1 MYASLK
7 PWINVPYQYK
17 PFVKYNG
24 AGVRI
29 LGDPVD
35 SLCYPVGDTK
45 FVTDVSG
52 AQKVSTMQLYVPGT
66 ENIKVNDIVLIEG
79 EERAIYRITSYYREG
94 VVDIRVV
101 YL

>member
-1 MYASLK
+1 MYDSIK

-17 PFVKYNG
+17 PFLKYNG
-24 AGVRI
+24 AGVKQF
-29 LGDPVD
+29 GEPVS

-52 AQKVSTMQLYVPGT
+52 AQKVSTMQLYVEGNEPV
-66 ENIKVNDIVLIEG
+66 KVNDSIIIEG
-79 EERAIYRITSYYREG
+79 EERAIYRITSYYRNG
-94 VVDIRVV
+94 KIDLRVV

>member
-7 PWINVPYQYK
+7 PWINVPYQYR
-17 PFVKYNG
+17 PFLNYNG
-24 AGVRI
+24 AGVKQY
-29 LGDPVD
+29 GEPTS

-52 AQKVSTMQLYVPGT
+52 AQKVSTMQLYVDGN
-66 ENIKVNDIVLIEG
+66 EAIKVNDSVLIEG
-79 EERAIYRITSYYREG
+79 EERSIYRITTYYRNG
-94 VVDIRVV
+94 SIDLKVV

>member
-1 MYASLK
+1 MYDSVK

-17 PFVKYNG
+17 RFLRYNG
-24 AGVRI
+24 AGVKQF
-29 LGDPVD
+29 GDVIS

-52 AQKVSTMQLYVPGT
+52 AQKVSTMQLYVPGN
-66 ENIKVNDIVLIEG
+66 EPIKVNDTVIIEG
-79 EERAIYRITSYYREG
+79 EERSIYRITSYYRDG
-94 VVDIRVV
+94 VVDVRVV

>member
-1 MYASLK
+1 MYASLV

-17 PFVKYNG
+17 PFIKYNG

-52 AQKVSTMQLYVPGT
+52 AQKVSTMQLYIPGT
-66 ENIKVNDIVLIEG
+66 EKIKVNDIVLIEG
-79 EERAIYRITSYYREG
+79 EERAIYRITSYYRDG

>member
-1 MYASLK
+1 MYDSLK
-7 PWINVPYQYK
+7 PWINVPYVYK

-24 AGVRI
+24 AGVKQFGEPI
-29 LGDPVD
+29 QD
-35 SLCYPVGDTK
+35 LCYPVGDTK

-66 ENIKVNDIVLIEG
+66 AGVKVNDSIIIEG
-79 EERAIYRITSYYREG
+79 EERAIYRITRYYRDG
-94 VVDIRVV
+94 TIDLKVV

>member
-7 PWINVPYQYK
+7 EWINVPYQYR

-24 AGVRI
+24 AGVRQF
-29 LGDPVD
+29 GEPVE
-35 SLCYPVGDTK
+35 SMCYPVGDTK

-52 AQKVSTMQLYVPGT
+52 VQKVSTMQLYVHGSEP
-66 ENIKVNDIVLIEG
+66 IKVNDSVLIEG

-94 VVDIRVV
+94 TVDLKVVC
-101 YL
+101 L

>member
-1 MYASLK
+1 MYDSVK

-17 PFVKYNG
+17 PFIKYNG
-24 AGVRI
+24 AGVRQ

-66 ENIKVNDIVLIEG
+66 EAIKVNDTVIIAG
-79 EERAIYRITSYYREG
+79 EERAIYRITSYYRDG
-94 VVDIRVV
+94 VVDLKVV

>member
-1 MYASLK
+1 MYDSVK
-7 PWINVPYQYK
+7 PWINVPYMYR
-17 PFVKYNG
+17 PFLKYNG
-24 AGVRI
+24 AGVKQ
-29 LGDPVD
+29 LGDPVS

-66 ENIKVNDIVLIEG
+66 EAVSVNDTVLIEG
-79 EERAIYRITSYYREG
+79 EERAIYRITSYYRDG
-94 VVDIRVV
+94 AIDLKVV

>member
-7 PWINVPYQYK
+7 EWINVPYQYR
-17 PFVKYNG
+17 PFLKYNG
-24 AGVRI
+24 AGVRQ

-35 SLCYPVGDTK
+35 SVCYPVGDTK

-66 ENIKVNDIVLIEG
+66 EEIKVNDTVLIAG

-94 VVDIRVV
+94 AVDLKVV

>member
-1 MYASLK
+1 MYASLRK
-7 PWINVPYQYK
+7 WINVPYQYR
-17 PFVKYNG
+17 PFLKYNG
-24 AGVRI
+24 AGVRQ

-35 SLCYPVGDTK
+35 SMCYPVGDTK

-66 ENIKVNDIVLIEG
+66 ENIKVNDTVVIAG

-94 VVDIRVV
+94 TVDLKVV

>member
-1 MYASLK
+1 MYASLRK
-7 PWINVPYQYK
+7 WINVPYQYR
-17 PFVKYNG
+17 PFLKYNG
-24 AGVRI
+24 AGVRQ

-35 SLCYPVGDTK
+35 SMCYPVGDTK
-45 FVTDVSG
+45 FATDVSG

-66 ENIKVNDIVLIEG
+66 ENINVNDTVVIAG

-94 VVDIRVV
+94 TVDLKVV

>member
-7 PWINVPYQYK
+7 PWIDVPYQYK
-17 PFVKYNG
+17 PFLKYNG
-24 AGVRI
+24 AGVRQ
-29 LGDPVD
+29 LGDPVS

-52 AQKVSTMQLYVPGT
+52 AQKVSTMQLYVPGD
-66 ENIKVNDIVLIEG
+66 EGIKVNDTVLIAG
-79 EERAIYRITSYYREG
+79 EERAIYRITSYYRNG
-94 VVDIRVV
+94 VVDLKVV